1 MICLYIEL
9 EKYPNVKLNF
19 SHKLVDIDFTTT
31 ALTFQMFVYYYNIV
45 N

>member
-1 MICLYIEL
+1 MYLLTEL

-31 ALTFQMFVYYYNIV
+31 TLTFQMLVNYY
-45 N
+45 